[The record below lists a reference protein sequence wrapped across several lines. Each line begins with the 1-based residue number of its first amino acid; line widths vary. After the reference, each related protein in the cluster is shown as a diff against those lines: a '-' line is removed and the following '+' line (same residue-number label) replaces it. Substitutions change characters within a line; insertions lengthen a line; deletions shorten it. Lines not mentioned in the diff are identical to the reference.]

1 MTSFS
6 VIIPTLREEA
16 GIGVLLRAL
25 QAQDYEEQTEII
37 VVDGGSED
45 DTQAVVKSF
54 DGVCL
59 LQSERGVSRQ
69 RNAGADAATGKLVVF
84 MDADNVP
91 PPDFLRRIAASYGRL
106 PFAVACPWFV
116 ARDDGSLVRF
126 IYLVFNLLFFLGQG
140 WLRTGSGVCLIAPR
154 AVWESCGGFDETLH
168 LGEDIRFIRQ
178 AARHGMH
185 RHLLI
190 PLPTSGRRFREKG
203 VWKLLK
209 FYARI
214 TPSLL
219 LGRYDSLKTL
229 PYEAAPYGHK

>member
-6 VIIPTLREEA
+6 VSIPTLREEA
-16 GIGVLLRAL
+16 AIGVLLRAL
-25 QAQDYEEQTEII
+25 QAQDYDGQTEII

-45 DTQAVVKSF
+45 GTREVVQGF
-54 DGVCL
+54 DGVRL
-59 LQSERGVSRQ
+59 LHSERGVSRQ
-69 RNAGADAATGKLVVF
+69 RNAGARVATGKLLVF
-84 MDADNVP
+84 MDADNAP
-91 PPDFLRRIAASYGRL
+91 PPEFLRRVAASYQCL

-116 ARDDGSLVRF
+116 ACDADLVVRF
-126 IYLVFNLLFFLGQG
+126 IYFVFNLLFFLGQG

-154 AVWESCGGFDETLH
+154 EVWERCGGFDETLH

-190 PLPTSGRRFREKG
+190 PLPTSGRASGKR
-203 VWKLLK
+203 VWNLLK

-214 TPSLL
+214 TPPLL
-219 LGRYDSLKTL
+219 LGRYESLKKL
-229 PYEAAPYGHK
+229 RHEAAPYSHN